1 MVEPFP
7 LIALSGG
14 ARERGLVHGRL
25 AGDRIAKGAAH
36 YGRQLQ
42 HLGFDEAGVN
52 QLVEQLVPQME
63 LFDPTYVEEM
73 RAIAIGAEVAFS
85 TVALINARTEVLKL
99 AKRTA
104 DDRSTARALGAM
116 DDPDGCTSIVVLPEA
131 TANGS
136 LIHAQNWDWKVE
148 CAETG
153 VVLHIEGDDGAPDIL
168 TFTEAG
174 GLARSG
180 LNSAGL
186 SITANYLESDRDYSQ
201 IGVPLA
207 LIRRKALESQHMAHA
222 VRAIYASRK
231 SASNNIVLSH
241 VDGVVFNFECAPD
254 ESFIVHPDRGILVH
268 ANHWISPVALS
279 KLKDTGIASVP
290 DSVYRDVRVRQLL
303 EPKRGA
309 ITVQEVKG
317 ALFDEF
323 QSPWSVCRPPRMSLN
338 DNLSA
343 TVAMF
348 VMEPARGTL
357 DVAPLPALNREF
369 TTYRLE
375 RPYGAARQEPQR
387 RKSA

>member
-7 LIALSGG
+7 HVALSGG

-25 AGDRIAKGAAH
+25 VGDRIAKGAAH

-42 HLGFDEAGVN
+42 HLGLNEAGLN
-52 QLVEQLVPQME
+52 QLVELLVPRME
-63 LFDPTYVEEM
+63 SFDPAYVEEM
-73 RAIAIGAEVAFS
+73 RAIAEGAEVPFS
-85 TVALINARTEVLKL
+85 AIALINARTEILQF
-99 AKRTA
+99 AKRAA
-104 DDRSTARALGAM
+104 DDRNTARSV
-116 DDPDGCTSIVVLPEA
+116 DTDPDGCTSVVILPDA
-131 TANGS
+131 TADDS

-153 VVLHIEGDDGAPDIL
+153 VVLHIEGNDGEPEIL

-186 SITANYLESDRDYSQ
+186 SMTANYLESDRDYSQ

-222 VRAIYASRK
+222 VRAIYATPK
-231 SASNNIVLSH
+231 SASNNMVLSH
-241 VDGVVFNFECAPD
+241 VDGVVLNFECAPD
-254 ESFIVHPDRGILVH
+254 ETFIVHSDGGILVH

-279 KLKDTGIASVP
+279 KLKDTGIATVP

-303 EPKRGA
+303 ESKRGA
-309 ITVQEVKG
+309 ITIEDVKG
-317 ALFDEF
+317 ALFDDF
-323 QSPWSVCRPPRMSLN
+323 QTPWSVCRPPRMSLN
-338 DNLSA
+338 ENLSA

-348 VMEPARGTL
+348 VIEPAQGTL

-375 RPYGAARQEPQR
+375 RPYAAARQEPKR
-387 RKSA
+387 RRSA